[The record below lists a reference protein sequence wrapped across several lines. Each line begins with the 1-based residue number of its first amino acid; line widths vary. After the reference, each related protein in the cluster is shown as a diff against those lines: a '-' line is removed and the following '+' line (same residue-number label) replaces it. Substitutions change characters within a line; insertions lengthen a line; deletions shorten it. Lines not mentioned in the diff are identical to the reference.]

1 MAKISTTHKGYGYG
15 ASGGRRAVDRNA
27 PSYTGTGYRVD
38 QDAFDA
44 GLYDVKSPV
53 MDSSLKEY
61 PLGRTGMRDDDDSA
75 AGALLAPK
83 PMRPDTGTAAK
94 KLV

>member
-15 ASGGRRAVDRNA
+15 ATGGRSAVERNSPA
-27 PSYTGTGYRVD
+27 YTGTGYRVD

-44 GLYDVKSPV
+44 GFYDVQSPV
-53 MDSSLKEY
+53 MQESNKEY
-61 PLGRTGMRDDDDSA
+61 PLGRTGMRDDDAGD
-75 AGALLAPK
+75 GALLAPK